1 MPVLAADD
9 EKLSERIDALLRAR
23 QRFVISVASEF
34 RHKEALIRVLDIRSG
49 ARDRRGF
56 FQGVADAV
64 VTGDIMA
71 SWTSV
76 VQDSDYSWDYAVTED
91 SITITLDPDPNAL
104 RPKLSTAFKNKP
116 RQDHGPL
123 LEGSGGSDIPIISM
137 HDKDIKKKI
146 IASTSKRQPFV
157 VQADHKIR
165 HKKALLRWLSVYD
178 GAPEERG
185 FGRMIL
191 DNFLVGRFNAFM
203 QIASDAGYAFS
214 YRHTPEL
221 ITIVF
226 EPPENCP
233 SAPPNEPEAGS

>member
-1 MPVLAADD
+1 MSEDMVAISAEDD
-9 EKLSERIDALLRAR
+9 KLKGKTDACINAR
-23 QRFVISVASEF
+23 QKFVIVADKTF
-34 RHKEALIRVLDIRSG
+34 PHHEALIRWLEVYGGQTDK
-49 ARDRRGF
+49 RGF
-56 FQGVADAV
+56 FRAIRDNIAV
-64 VTGDIMA
+64 GDISGIWA
-71 SWTSV
+71 AATL
-76 VQDSDYSWDYAVTED
+76 DNDYSWDYAVTED

-104 RPKLSTAFKNKP
+104 RPKLSAAFKNKP
-116 RQDHGPL
+116 RQDHGAL
-123 LEGSGGSDIPIISM
+123 LEGSGGGDIPIISM

-157 VQADHKIR
+157 VHADRKVR
-165 HKKALLRWLSVYD
+165 HKKALLRWLRVYD

-185 FGRMIL
+185 FGRLIPDIL
-191 DNFLVGRFNAFM
+191 LAGRFNAFM

-233 SAPPNEPEAGS
+233 SRSPNET